1 MIRKLHRAAFMTGI
15 LLALIGPTS
24 PIHHQIYHPIYHP
37 FPPLGPP
44 APVIICTD
52 TPPILCTV

>member
-24 PIHHQIYHPIYHP
+24 PIHHPIYHP